1 MLTKVFLQKR
11 VPLHILMTRNFFSI
25 WRWCRFDKKNDMKGY
40 INPRKVGTS
49 GRVGMGSINNL
60 FYEISRM

>member
-1 MLTKVFLQKR
+1 
-11 VPLHILMTRNFFSI
+11 MTRFFFPSGCGAVLI
-25 WRWCRFDKKNDMKGY
+25 KKKNDMKGY

>member
-11 VPLHILMTRNFFSI
+11 VPFNILMTRIFFPSGSGAVLI
-25 WRWCRFDKKNDMKGY
+25 KNDMKGY

-49 GRVGMGSINNL
+49 GRVGMGNIN
-60 FYEISRM
+60 I